1 MRTQA
6 MLFVWESYLWR
17 HCYSQLCFLYLQRRE
32 DMRSLER
39 LLRKFTLHHPALSLR
54 ETDRVEPNLDIVP
67 SLLSLL
73 AILAFKVL
81 LLAAETGY

>member
-1 MRTQA
+1 
-6 MLFVWESYLWR
+6 
-17 HCYSQLCFLYLQRRE
+17 
-32 DMRSLER
+32 MRSLER
-39 LLRKFTLHHPALSLR
+39 LLRKFTLHPPALGLR